1 MLNRPLYSVI
11 HDKTII
17 IVFLFFL
24 SLKRGFGS
32 VFPAQSRLPD
42 ACNHLLVLAPV

>member
-17 IVFLFFL
+17 IVFETC
-24 SLKRGFGS
+24 GFGS